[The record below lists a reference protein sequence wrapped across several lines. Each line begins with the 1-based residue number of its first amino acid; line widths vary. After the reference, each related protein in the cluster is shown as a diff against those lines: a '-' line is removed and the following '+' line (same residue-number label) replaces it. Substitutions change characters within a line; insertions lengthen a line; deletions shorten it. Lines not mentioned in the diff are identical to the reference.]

1 VGRIRARG
9 VELGLEARPMLYP
22 AVVRSLEQYR
32 PERVREL
39 VDSTMTLADA
49 LEARFP
55 WVARTPVAVKLEGED
70 ILAEAA
76 ARAGLQVTDCYL
88 VPYEATAAL
97 AMLLLRDHG
106 ILTVHFAALPPGTSA
121 LLLKFLPPETLERFG
136 GPERFAVAVDES
148 LDSLAALVADRESLA
163 GLLGLRALSPQS

>member
-1 VGRIRARG
+1 
-9 VELGLEARPMLYP
+9 
-22 AVVRSLEQYR
+22 
-32 PERVREL
+32 
-39 VDSTMTLADA
+39 MTLADA

-55 WVARTPVAVKLEGED
+55 WVERTPVAVKLEGED
-70 ILAEAA
+70 VLAEAA
-76 ARAGLQVTDCYL
+76 ARAGLQGRDCPL
-88 VPYEATAAL
+88 APYEATAAL

>member
-1 VGRIRARG
+1 
-9 VELGLEARPMLYP
+9 M
-22 AVVRSLEQYR
+22 
-32 PERVREL
+32 
-39 VDSTMTLADA
+39 
-49 LEARFP
+49 
-55 WVARTPVAVKLEGED
+55 
-70 ILAEAA
+70 
-76 ARAGLQVTDCYL
+76 QVTDCHL

-148 LDSLAALVADRESLA
+148 LDALAALVADRESLA